1 MSAQDEIPTGRTWGY
16 VSHLHARIE
25 ELEAAL
31 NKVTAERDEAPK
43 HIANAIDA
51 ERELCSEDDAAR
63 ELPTEPHEAYVEGM
77 RTAYVIARDWEHATP
92 TEGQ

>member
-31 NKVTAERDEAPK
+31 DKVTAERDEAIGK
-43 HIANAIDA
+43 LRALANVGIEVKLEEADA
-51 ERELCSEDDAAR
+51 LLRKK
-63 ELPTEPHEAYVEGM
+63 T
-77 RTAYVIARDWEHATP
+77 
-92 TEGQ
+92 